1 MTNDLTNHKKKPMS
15 SHMLGIMHIILAAL
29 GFSLMSLFLKMAGD
43 VPTMQKA
50 FFRNIVTLGLA
61 IFLLC
66 KSEERFHI
74 KKGNVPYLLL
84 RSIGGTIGL
93 ICNFWAIDHLA
104 LADANIL
111 NKMSPFFSMLM
122 SIFILKEKP
131 NKVEWLTIIAAFI
144 GALFVVKPTSGL
156 ASLPAVVGLIG
167 GFSAGTAY
175 TYIRKLGERGERGN
189 IIVFVFSSFSTI
201 ITLPFILFDYHP
213 MTLIQFGF
221 LILAGLGAMMGQLNI
236 TAAYTYAPAKEIS
249 VFDYTQVV
257 FAAMWGFLTFGEI
270 PDGWSF
276 LGYVIIIGMALLKWY
291 YVNHMTQEG

>member
-84 RSIGGTIGL
+84 PSIGGTIGL

>member
-1 MTNDLTNHKKKPMS
+1 
-15 SHMLGIMHIILAAL
+15 MLGIMHIILAAL

-175 TYIRKLGERGERGN
+175 TYI
-189 IIVFVFSSFSTI
+189 
-201 ITLPFILFDYHP
+201 
-213 MTLIQFGF
+213 
-221 LILAGLGAMMGQLNI
+221 
-236 TAAYTYAPAKEIS
+236 
-249 VFDYTQVV
+249 
-257 FAAMWGFLTFGEI
+257 
-270 PDGWSF
+270 
-276 LGYVIIIGMALLKWY
+276 
-291 YVNHMTQEG
+291 

>member
-1 MTNDLTNHKKKPMS
+1 MS